1 MGSCLSCT
9 SPSCCTKKKK
19 KKKKTIIRVV
29 HLSGLVEDFDRPVSV
44 TEVIGTGTAPKHFL
58 CAPAQLLSHG
68 SNLPLQ
74 PHTLL
79 QAGHVYF
86 SLPYSILQSDV
97 SPVALATLARKLTAK
112 AKSTPTPC
120 KAEVVNNAASTPDSA
135 PLMSCRPQR
144 LSRLRP
150 WKPVL
155 HTIRE
160 KSFNRRSESDLQET

>member
-1 MGSCLSCT
+1 MK
-9 SPSCCTKKKK
+9 TKKK
-19 KKKKTIIRVV
+19 TTIRVV
-29 HLSGLVEDFDRPVSV
+29 HLSGFVEDFDRPVSV
-44 TEVIGTGTAPKHFL
+44 TEIIGTATAPKNFL

-86 SLPYSILQSDV
+86 SLPYTILQSDV

-112 AKSTPTPC
+112 AKSTPC
-120 KAEVVNNAASTPDSA
+120 KAEAVNNPASTLDSA
-135 PLMSCRPQR
+135 LLMPCRPQR